1 MQRPTNKP
9 KVAIACGGT
18 GGHLFPGIA
27 VAEELMIRGAS
38 VTLLVSPK
46 EVDQQAVRGVVGA
59 EVATLPAVGLTSGGK
74 LAFFKGL
81 FGSLTATK
89 KLFRD
94 QRPAAVLAM
103 GGFTSAAPIWVGR
116 RMGARTYL
124 HDSNTIPGRANRWL
138 AHLVDDAFVY
148 FHETSGRLSN
158 SRAHVVGMP
167 VRPQFQPMDA
177 ASARMTLG
185 LAANRPTLLVMG
197 GSQGA
202 SGINRLMTGAL
213 PDFIAAFPDWQFI
226 HLTGAS
232 DADGVRA
239 IYTAAQARAVVKPFL
254 SEMEYAL
261 GAATLAVSRS
271 GASSLAEL
279 AALRVPAV
287 LVPYPVAADDHQR
300 HNARAFVETGAAWS
314 FEQNS
319 GSPETFLRLISRL
332 AGDAASRASVQAAL
346 AQWDFPD
353 AARAIAAHIGK
364 AIGLSEPVDQ
374 FTDRPRPAGDE
385 FNPRRMRTEEVVL
398 S

>member
-46 EVDQQAVRGVVGA
+46 EVDQQAVKGVRGA
-59 EVATLPAVGLTSGGK
+59 QVATLPAVGFTSGGK

-81 FGSLTATK
+81 LGSLSATR

-94 QRPAAVLAM
+94 ARPAAVLAM

-116 RMGARTYL
+116 RLGARTYL

-148 FHETSGRLSN
+148 FHETSGRLN
-158 SRAHVVGMP
+158 NPGVHVVGMP

-177 ASARMTLG
+177 ASARMALG

-202 SGINRLMTGAL
+202 SGINKMMTGAL
-213 PDFIAAFPDWQFI
+213 PDFMAAFPEWQFI
-226 HLTGAS
+226 HLTGAG

-239 IYTAAQARAVVKPFL
+239 IYAAAKARAVVQPFL
-254 SEMEYAL
+254 SEMEFAL

-287 LVPYPVAADDHQR
+287 LIPYPTAADDHQR

-314 FEQNS
+314 FEQN
-319 GSPETFLRLISRL
+319 GASPEAFTRLLMRL
-332 AGDAASRASVQAAL
+332 AGDAPARSSVQAAL

-353 AARAIAAHIGK
+353 AARDVAAHIGR

-374 FTDRPRPAGDE
+374 FSDRPRPEGDG
-385 FNPRRMRTEEVVL
+385 FISRRLRPQEVGI

>member
-27 VAEELMIRGAS
+27 VAEELMIRGAA

-46 EVDQQAVRGVVGA
+46 EVDQQAVRGVIGA
-59 EVATLPAVGLTSGGK
+59 EVATLPAIGLTSGSK
-74 LAFFKGL
+74 LAFFRGL
-81 FGSLTATK
+81 LRSISATK
-89 KLFRD
+89 KLFREK
-94 QRPAAVLAM
+94 RPAAVLAM
-103 GGFTSAAPIWVGR
+103 GGFTSAAPVWVGR
-116 RMGARTYL
+116 RLGAKTYL

-158 SRAHVVGMP
+158 PRVHVVGMP
-167 VRPQFQPMDA
+167 VRPQFELMDA
-177 ASARMTLG
+177 SAARMTLG
-185 LAANRPTLLVMG
+185 LAANRPTLLIMG

-202 SGINRLMTGAL
+202 TGINKLVTGAL
-213 PDFIAAFPDWQFI
+213 PQLMSALPEWQFI
-226 HLTGAS
+226 HLTGAT
-232 DADGVRA
+232 DADSVRA
-239 IYTAAQARAVVKPFL
+239 AYASAKAKAVVKPFL

-287 LVPYPVAADDHQR
+287 LIPYPIAADDHQR
-300 HNARAFVETGAAWS
+300 HNARAFVETGAAWN
-314 FEQNS
+314 FEQNG
-319 GSPETFLRLISRL
+319 GSSDSFAKLLISL
-332 AGDAASRASVQAAL
+332 ANDTAARSGVQTAL
-346 AQWDFPD
+346 AQWHFPA
-353 AARAIAAHIGK
+353 AARDIAAHIGQ
-364 AIGLSEPVDQ
+364 AIGLAEPVDA
-374 FTDRPRPAGDE
+374 FVDRPRPEGDL
-385 FNPRRMRTEEVVL
+385 FNPTRHRSEEIAL

>member
-46 EVDQQAVRGVVGA
+46 EVDQQAVKGVRGA
-59 EVATLPAVGLTSGGK
+59 QVATLPAVGFTSGGK

-81 FGSLTATK
+81 FGSLSATR

-94 QRPAAVLAM
+94 ARPAAVLAM

-116 RMGARTYL
+116 CLGARTYL

-148 FHETSGRLSN
+148 FNETSGRLN
-158 SRAHVVGMP
+158 NPGVHVVGMP

-177 ASARMTLG
+177 ASARMALG

-202 SGINRLMTGAL
+202 SGINKLMTGAL
-213 PDFIAAFPDWQFI
+213 PDFMAAFPEWQFI

-232 DADGVRA
+232 DADGMRA
-239 IYTAAQARAVVKPFL
+239 IYAAAKARAVVQPFL
-254 SEMEYAL
+254 SEMEFAL

-287 LVPYPVAADDHQR
+287 LIPYPTAADDHQR

-314 FEQNS
+314 FEQN
-319 GSPETFLRLISRL
+319 GASPEAFTRLLIRL
-332 AGDAASRASVQAAL
+332 AGEAPARASVQAAL

-353 AARAIAAHIGK
+353 AARDIAAHIGK

-374 FTDRPRPAGDE
+374 FSDRPRPEGDGGISRRLRAQEAGI
-385 FNPRRMRTEEVVL
+385 

>member
-38 VTLLVSPK
+38 VTLLVSSK
-46 EVDQQAVRGVVGA
+46 EVDQQAVKGVRGA
-59 EVATLPAVGLTSGGK
+59 QVATLPAVGLTSGGN

-81 FGSLTATK
+81 LGSLSATR

-94 QRPAAVLAM
+94 ARPAAVLAM
-103 GGFTSAAPIWVGR
+103 GGFTSAAPVWVGR
-116 RMGARTYL
+116 RLGARTYL

-148 FHETSGRLSN
+148 FHETSGRLN
-158 SRAHVVGMP
+158 NPGVHVVGMP

-177 ASARMTLG
+177 ASARMALG

-202 SGINRLMTGAL
+202 SGINKLMTGAL
-213 PDFIAAFPDWQFI
+213 PDFMAAFPGWQFI
-226 HLTGAS
+226 HLTGAG
-232 DADGVRA
+232 DADVVRA
-239 IYTAAQARAVVKPFL
+239 AYVAAKARAVVQPFL
-254 SEMEYAL
+254 SEMEFAL
-261 GAATLAVSRS
+261 GAATMAVSRS

-287 LVPYPVAADDHQR
+287 LIPYPTAADDHQR

-314 FEQNS
+314 FEQNGAS
-319 GSPETFLRLISRL
+319 SVAFTRLLIRL
-332 AGDAASRASVQAAL
+332 AGDAPARASVQAAL

-353 AARAIAAHIGK
+353 AARDIAAHIGK

-374 FTDRPRPAGDE
+374 FSDRPRPEGDG
-385 FNPRRMRTEEVVL
+385 FISRPLRPQEVGI